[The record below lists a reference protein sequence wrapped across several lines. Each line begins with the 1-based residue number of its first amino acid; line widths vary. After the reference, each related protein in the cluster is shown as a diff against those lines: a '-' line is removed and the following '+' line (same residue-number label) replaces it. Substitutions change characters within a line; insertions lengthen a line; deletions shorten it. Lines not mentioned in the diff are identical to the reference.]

1 MTVTG
6 LLPDVVVRLHGPDAL
21 KVVADAVRGVS
32 TVRLSRATAAL
43 IGVFVM
49 RKLPINKT
57 AFQVGYDLQWRFHHV
72 RHYCDKSQ
80 LR

>member
-21 KVVADAVRGVS
+21 KTTVADAVSGVS

-49 RKLPINKT
+49 RKLPIKNELHST
-57 AFQVGYDLQWRFHHV
+57 LLLTLDWIRSL
-72 RHYCDKSQ
+72 
-80 LR
+80 

>member
-21 KVVADAVRGVS
+21 KTVAADAVSGVS
-32 TVRLSRATAAL
+32 TVRLSRATAVL

-49 RKLPINKT
+49 GKLPIKNE
-57 AFQVGYDLQWRFHHV
+57 LHL
-72 RHYCDKSQ
+72 C
-80 LR
+80 L